1 MTMSDTVSSE
11 SFSLNKNCPYFL
23 LGISVL
29 VNLLLITMTSQMFA
43 PILINAMLSP
53 NSDDAFTDSM
63 AVPEVMIGHNYSTGG
78 LERQ

>member
-1 MTMSDTVSSE
+1 MSDTVSSE
-11 SFSLNKNCPYFL
+11 SFSLNKNCLYFL

-53 NSDDAFTDSM
+53 NSDDAFTDSI
-63 AVPEVMIGHNYSTGG
+63 AHC
-78 LERQ
+78 